1 MTLARIDWAAMGN
14 LPSSQLLPLIFQIM
28 RDAALAINSGEPDD
42 PALLQVI
49 PRLADIIQSRPEL
62 APLLEPFS
70 GLARAVGLWNY
81 IDRTTADPADRMV
94 AEAVT
99 APELGGITFHREQV
113 AALTKLLTGENL
125 ILSAPTSF
133 GKSLLIDALLA
144 TDKFERIAIVLPTI
158 ALLDEFRRR
167 LRRRFSDRFEI
178 LMHPTDTAVGRK
190 VIFLGTQERLI
201 GRDDLGSLDLT
212 VVDEFYKLDPQRK
225 DERHVTLNAA
235 VYKLLRRSRQFFF
248 LGPNI
253 DNVHM
258 DVEGRWSFQFL
269 KTRFSTVA
277 VDTFDLRQIGDK
289 EARLMEE
296 LAEEKN
302 WPALVFV
309 SSPDRANKLAD
320 TASQDMAVSDY
331 TTEFANWLRVNV
343 GERWPLAKAV
353 EFGFGVHHARVPRAI
368 ASHMVRMFNRS
379 ELPVLFCTSTLIEG
393 VNTAARSV
401 LIYDKKIS
409 RQNYDFFTFANIR
422 GRAGRLGQHLVGQV
436 YIFNQPPPAAET
448 EVSPTLF
455 GDDENAS
462 DDYVVHL
469 EEDDTTTTIDDRI
482 AVLRQSLDLTTAQL
496 RVASAVGLETAFALK
511 QHVDASLRSGS
522 VLAWSGLPD
531 YKTTLGTL
539 DVICTVKNA
548 RDFGAFSTKQLAFQ
562 IGNLRA
568 HNSLRSFLIEH
579 DQNFQGNLTAY
590 DNIFK
595 FLRACEYGLPQL
607 FALVEIFVQKRFPH
621 ADYSYF
627 VREMSRW
634 FRNEALRNLDEE
646 GVPIQIS
653 ERFLQPGDDRN
664 TLARRLAEVAV
675 TGGTA
680 LTTFER
686 AWLLAALD
694 IDASGQ
700 ILAPNAI
707 A

>member
-1 MTLARIDWAAMGN
+1 MTLANIDWAAMEN
-14 LPSSQLLPLIFQIM
+14 LPISELLPSIFQIM
-28 RDAALAINSGEPDD
+28 RDASLAINSGEPDD
-42 PALLQVI
+42 PVLLQVI
-49 PRLADIIQSRPEL
+49 PRLADIIPSRPEL
-62 APLLEPFS
+62 SALLEPFS
-70 GLARAVGLWNY
+70 ALARAVGLWNY
-81 IDRTTADPADRMV
+81 IDRTTADPADRIV

-113 AALTKLLTGENL
+113 AALTKLLSGDNL

-144 TDKFERIAIVLPTI
+144 SGKFERVAIVLPTI

-167 LRRRFSDRFEI
+167 LRRRFSDKFEI
-178 LMHPTDTAVGRK
+178 LMHPTDSAVGRN

-201 GRDDLGSLDLT
+201 GRSDLGSLDLT

-235 VYKLLRRSRQFFF
+235 VYRLLRRSRQFFF

-277 VDTFDLRQIGDK
+277 VDTFDLRQVEDK

-309 SSPDRANKLAD
+309 SSPDRANKLAH
-320 TASQDMAVSDY
+320 TGSQEMAVSDD
-331 TTEFANWLRVNV
+331 TAEFANWLRLNV
-343 GERWPLAKAV
+343 GERWPLAQAV

-422 GRAGRLGQHLVGQV
+422 GRAGRLGQHHVGKV
-436 YIFNQPPPAAET
+436 YLFNEPPSVAET

-469 EEDDTTTTIDDRI
+469 EDEDTTAAIDDRV
-482 AVLRQSLDLTTAQL
+482 AALRQSLDLTTAQL
-496 RVASAVGLETAFALK
+496 RIASAVGLETALALK
-511 QHVDASLRSGS
+511 QHVEVSLRSRDL
-522 VLAWSGLPD
+522 LAWSGSPD
-531 YKTTLGTL
+531 YNRTLATL
-539 DVICTVKNA
+539 EVICKVKNV
-548 RDFGAFSTKQLAFQ
+548 RDFGAFSIKQLAFQ
-562 IGNLRA
+562 IGNLRS
-568 HNSLRSFLIEH
+568 HRSFRSFLIDH
-579 DQNFQGNLTAY
+579 DLTFQGDLSAY

-595 FLRACEYGLPQL
+595 FLRACEYGLPQF

-627 VREMSRW
+627 VRELSRW

-664 TLARRLAEVAV
+664 SLARRLSEIAV
-675 TGGTA
+675 TGDTA
-680 LTTFER
+680 LTGFER
-686 AWLLAALD
+686 TWLLAALD

-700 ILAPNAI
+700 ILAPNASS
-707 A
+707 

>member
-14 LPSSQLLPLIFQIM
+14 LPSSELLPSIFGIM

-42 PALLQVI
+42 PAVLQVI
-49 PRLADIIQSRPEL
+49 PRLADIIPSRPEL
-62 APLLEPFS
+62 SPLLEPFS
-70 GLARAVGLWNY
+70 ALARAVGLWNY
-81 IDRTTADPADRMV
+81 IDRATADQADRLV

-113 AALTKLLTGENL
+113 AALNKLLSGENL

-144 TDKFERIAIVLPTI
+144 TGRFERIAIVLPTI

-178 LMHPTDTAVGRK
+178 LMHPTDAAIGRN

-235 VYKLLRRSRQFFF
+235 VYRLLRRSRQFFF

-258 DVEGRWSFQFL
+258 AVEGRWSFQFL

-277 VDTFDLRQIGDK
+277 VDTFDLRQVEDK
-289 EARLMEE
+289 EARLLEE

-320 TASQDMAVSDY
+320 TASQKMAVSDY

-343 GERWPLAKAV
+343 GKRWPLAKAV

-368 ASHMVRMFNRS
+368 ASHMVRMFNQS

-422 GRAGRLGQHLVGQV
+422 GRAGRLGQHHVGQV
-436 YIFNQPPPAAET
+436 YLFNEPPPVAET
-448 EVSPTLF
+448 DVSPTLF

-469 EEDDTTTTIDDRI
+469 EEEDTTTAIDDRV
-482 AVLRQSLDLTTAQL
+482 AALRQSLDLTTAQL
-496 RVASAVGLETAFALK
+496 RIASAVGLEIALALK
-511 QHVDASLRSGS
+511 QQVDASLRSSG

-531 YKTTLGTL
+531 YNTTLATL
-539 DVICTVKNA
+539 DVICKVKSA
-548 RDFGAFSTKQLAFQ
+548 RDFGAFSNKQLAFQ
-562 IGNLRA
+562 LGNLRA
-568 HNSLRSFLIEH
+568 HRTLRSFLIEH
-579 DQNFQGNLTAY
+579 DQSFQGDLTAY

-607 FALVEIFVQKRFPH
+607 FALVEIFVRRRFPR
-621 ADYSYF
+621 ADYSFF

-646 GVPIQIS
+646 GVPIQIA

-664 TLARRLAEVAV
+664 SLARRLAEVAII
-675 TGGTA
+675 GGTT

-694 IDASGQ
+694 IDSNGQ

>member
-1 MTLARIDWAAMGN
+1 MTLTRIDWATMRE
-14 LPSSQLLPLIFQIM
+14 LPSAELLPSIFQIM
-28 RDAALAINSGEPDD
+28 RDAALAINSEEPDD

-49 PRLADIIQSRPEL
+49 PRLADIIPSRPEL
-62 APLLEPFS
+62 SPLLEPFS
-70 GLARAVGLWNY
+70 ALARAVGLWNY
-81 IDRTTADPADRMV
+81 IDRATADPVDKIV

-113 AALTKLLTGENL
+113 AALSKLLSGDNL

-144 TDKFERIAIVLPTI
+144 TGRFERIAIVLPTI

-167 LRRRFSDRFEI
+167 LRRRFSNQFEI
-178 LMHPTDTAVGRK
+178 LMHPTDTAVGRN

-201 GRDDLGSLDLT
+201 GRNDLGSLDLT

-235 VYKLLRRSRQFFF
+235 VYRLLRRSRQFFF

-258 DVEGRWSFQFL
+258 DVEGRWSFQFV

-277 VDTFDLRQIGDK
+277 VDTFDLRQVEDK

-309 SSPDRANKLAD
+309 SSPDRANKLSE
-320 TASQDMAVSDY
+320 TASEQMAVSDH
-331 TTEFANWLRVNV
+331 TGDFANWLRENV

-409 RQNYDFFTFANIR
+409 RQSYDFFTFANIR
-422 GRAGRLGQHLVGQV
+422 GRAGRLGQHHVGQV
-436 YIFNQPPPAAET
+436 YLFNEPPPAAET

-469 EEDDTTTTIDDRI
+469 EEDDTTTAIDDRI
-482 AVLRQSLDLTTAQL
+482 AALRQLLDLTTAQL
-496 RVASAVGLETAFALK
+496 RIASAVGLEIALALK
-511 QHVDASLRSGS
+511 QHVDAALQGS
-522 VLAWSGLPD
+522 ALVWSGLPD
-531 YKTTLGTL
+531 YNTTLATL
-539 DVICTVKNA
+539 DVICKVKSA

-562 IGNLRA
+562 IANLRS
-568 HNSLRSFLIEH
+568 HKSLRSFLIEH
-579 DQNFQGNLTAY
+579 DRNFQGDLAAY

-653 ERFLQPGDDRN
+653 ERFLKAGDDRN
-664 TLARRLAEVAV
+664 SLARRLTEVAI

-694 IDASGQ
+694 IDSSGQ
-700 ILAPNAI
+700 VLAPNTI